1 MTIFNISKKILFIV
15 FILILA
21 LNLGCSETF
30 NRREKAIEAV
40 KDNLTTDIVGS
51 WKAVKY
57 EAGYV
62 VNFEDMA
69 YWYVENG
76 KVSHLNGFAKM
87 YAKNT
92 EAEYSIPFRDL
103 F

>member
-1 MTIFNISKKILFIV
+1 MAIFNISKKILFIV

-21 LNLGCSETF
+21 LNLGCSKTSIE
-30 NRREKAIEAV
+30 EKAIEAV

-57 EAGYV
+57 ETGYV

-69 YWYVENG
+69 YWYVEDG
-76 KVSHLNGFAKM
+76 EVSSLNGFAGT

-92 EAEYSIPFRDL
+92 EFKYGIPFRDL

>member
-1 MTIFNISKKILFIV
+1 MTIFKICKKILFII
-15 FILILA
+15 FILVLA
-21 LNLGCSETF
+21 LNLACSETSIE
-30 NRREKAIEAV
+30 EKAIETV
-40 KDNLTTDIVGS
+40 KDNLTVDIVGS

-69 YWYVENG
+69 YWYVEDG
-76 KVSHLNGFAKM
+76 KVSSLNGFAGT

-92 EAEYSIPFRDL
+92 EFKYGIPFRDL

>member
-1 MTIFNISKKILFIV
+1 MAIFNISKKILFIV
-15 FILILA
+15 FILIFA
-21 LNLGCSETF
+21 LNLACSKTSIE
-30 NRREKAIEAV
+30 EKAIEAV
-40 KDNLTTDIVGS
+40 KDNLTIDIVGS

-62 VNFEDMA
+62 VNFDDIA
-69 YWYVENG
+69 YWYVEDG
-76 KVSHLNGFAKM
+76 KVSSLNGFAKM

-92 EAEYSIPFRDL
+92 EYKYGIHWGDL